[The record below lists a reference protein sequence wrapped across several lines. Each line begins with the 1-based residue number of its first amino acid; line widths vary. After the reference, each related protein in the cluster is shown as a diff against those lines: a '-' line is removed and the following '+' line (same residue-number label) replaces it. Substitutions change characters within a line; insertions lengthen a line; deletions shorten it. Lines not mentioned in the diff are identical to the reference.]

1 MHRKHLG
8 VTRPH
13 PGTSARPV
21 RGNSTC
27 PDLMRPVN
35 AGCGLPASHGVTL
48 PFLYKWPSQVSAR
61 IQIAGHRKKN
71 EDDETCTDQASSH
84 PCSCFSS
91 MTARRAPNSASASGP
106 NHRVLISGVATG
118 TGILLVCG
126 RSRRRRGWWGVMRHS
141 SAMSPYTY
149 STRSL
154 IIFDDVV
161 QEY

>member
-27 PDLMRPVN
+27 SDLMRPVN

-61 IQIAGHRKKN
+61 HQIAGHRTQN

-84 PCSCFSS
+84 PCSCFAS
-91 MTARRAPNSASASGP
+91 MIARRAPNLASASGP
-106 NHRVLISGVATG
+106 NISG

-126 RSRRRRGWWGVMRHS
+126 RSRRRRGGWGVMRHS
-141 SAMSPYTY
+141 STVSPCTY
-149 STRSL
+149 STRPS

-161 QEY
+161 QVCWYRSSWH